1 MTQQR
6 TYDALKELQR
16 VDQAMDELRKKIE
29 AFTPQ
34 LETLE
39 EPIRELGGELESLRG
54 RRDEMSREVRRLERS
69 SGDKQTRAAKLEE
82 RMRTVQN
89 VREEAA
95 VRAELDL
102 VRRAREADD
111 KEALN
116 LMDQV
121 QRSEEQIK
129 ELEGR
134 LEEEQAQLAPRREEI
149 EEQREATRRELEE
162 LERERQEILETMGE
176 EDRKMYESFRAGG
189 RTTVLAPLLPDGAC
203 GHCFNVLPLQRQRE
217 VAKGES
223 MIRCEECGVVLA
235 PPEGEG
241 RE

>member
-16 VDQAMDELRKKIE
+16 VDGAMDEIREKI
-29 AFTPQ
+29 ASFTPQ

-39 EPIRELGGELESLRG
+39 EPARDLAREVEAVRS

-69 SGDKQTRAAKLEE
+69 AEEKRARVAKLEE
-82 RMRTVQN
+82 RLRTVQN

-95 VRAELDL
+95 VQAELDL

-121 QRSEEQIK
+121 QRSDEQVQ
-129 ELEGR
+129 ELEDR
-134 LEEEQAQLAPRREEI
+134 LAQEQEQLEPRRQEI
-149 EEQREATRRELEE
+149 ESERQEAQDRLDE
-162 LERERQEILETMGE
+162 LERERQDVLSTMNP

-189 RTTVLAPLLPDGAC
+189 RSTVLAHLLGDGAC
-203 GHCFNVLPLQRQRE
+203 GHCYNVLPLQRQRE
-217 VAKGES
+217 VAKGDS

-235 PPEGEG
+235 PPEVEGE
-241 RE
+241 E